1 MATVVSQVAVNQ
13 EKPVDREKTCPLL
26 LRVFCANGRHNPI
39 SDYMRG
45 GVPAN
50 ELQMYTWMDCTLRE
64 LTSLIKEV
72 NPDARRRGTTFDF
85 SIVAPDRMNNRYTIR
100 DIGNTMNGQRGV
112 DDGKSLAMCKF
123 EIGDFIDVAITMPGV
138 GPASVRRYGSYGGG
152 MRRNGD
158 DFDRERRRFS
168 PVRDRY

>member
-1 MATVVSQVAVNQ
+1 MATVVSQVAVNL

-85 SIVAPDRMNNRYTIR
+85 AIVLKAHVLTYSVAPDRMNNRYTIR

-112 DDGKSLAMCKF
+112 DDGKSSVTRLVYKRP
-123 EIGDFIDVAITMPGV
+123 ITV
-138 GPASVRRYGSYGGG
+138 CLVIR
-152 MRRNGD
+152 
-158 DFDRERRRFS
+158 
-168 PVRDRY
+168 V